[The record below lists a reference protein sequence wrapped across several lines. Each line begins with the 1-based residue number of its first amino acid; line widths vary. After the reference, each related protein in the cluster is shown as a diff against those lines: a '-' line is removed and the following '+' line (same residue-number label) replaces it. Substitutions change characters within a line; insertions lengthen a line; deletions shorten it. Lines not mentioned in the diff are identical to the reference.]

1 MRAALLH
8 NTGDEKLEIIDDL
21 EVDAPG
27 PGEVTIK
34 IEATGVCHSDLHAMQ
49 GSLPQPAPFVPGHEG
64 AGTISAVGDGVTDLA
79 VGDHVVVAWS
89 PPCGKCNNCV
99 ERKQPHLCVMIQFAI
114 AGTPRFTRNGEPV
127 FGMAGTGTFA
137 EYLTVPQEAAV
148 KIFAAEVFVGLT
160 FLHQL
165 GVPLQEGPKLQ
176 RDLPGDAVEEHM
188 RAAVVR
194 DSDRELVGERADL
207 PRARNAERQ
216 MRELLNPQA
225 RGRCEVGD
233 LLRRSAQPAH
243 LGAGQHGVELLVQSG
258 AGANSAIDDEGRLTE
273 TRSDIQSA
281 FGDWESIREKVSELA
296 ARAPERIDT
305 DVLAALRTAERNPGG
320 CSDAEYLAL
329 ATADGPALDAIAA
342 LATRHADQPML
353 SRKKVFSWA
362 ECFITSPFLG
372 LAADSTRAPCRARAS
387 VVVKKNDTAIM
398 CAGL

>member
-8 NTGDEKLEIIDDL
+8 NTGDETLEIVDDV

-148 KIFAAEVFVGLT
+148 KIDDDIPFEIASLIGCGVSTGVGAAINTAKVEPGSKVVVFGCGGVGIAAIQGAHVAGASIIVAVDLNEEKLELAKSFGATHGCKPDDLAALQAELT
-160 FLHQL
+160 GDGFDYAFEAI
-165 GVPLQEGPKLQ
+165 G
-176 RDLPGDAVEEHM
+176 LPVTM
-188 RAAVVR
+188 RAAYDAVR
-194 DSDRELVGERADL
+194 RGGTACVIGVGAMDK
-207 PRARNAERQ
+207 
-216 MRELLNPQA
+216 
-225 RGRCEVGD
+225 EVSFNGFEIFFSEKNFMGSYYGSVD
-233 LLRRSAQPAH
+233 
-243 LGAGQHGVELLVQSG
+243 V
-258 AGANSAIDDEGRLTE
+258 
-273 TRSDIQSA
+273 RSDFHRLLSLWKSGQLNLDGMITNRMKIDEINEA
-281 FGDWESIREKVSELA
+281 FAIMKKG
-296 ARAPERIDT
+296 
-305 DVLAALRTAERNPGG
+305 
-320 CSDAEYLAL
+320 
-329 ATADGPALDAIAA
+329 DAIR
-342 LATRHADQPML
+342 T
-353 SRKKVFSWA
+353 V
-362 ECFITSPFLG
+362 ITF
-372 LAADSTRAPCRARAS
+372 
-387 VVVKKNDTAIM
+387 
-398 CAGL
+398 